1 MKLDAEKAKQI
12 GQRIAQV
19 RKKLGLKQSD
29 IGKVFGVG
37 RTHMTNIEK
46 GITIPAYLLQW
57 LGETYN
63 VSLDW
68 LFFGVG
74 DMFQKRTKYHVDVK
88 MMIDD
93 FEEHPEFMHRI
104 LSEYYTLKPHY
115 IKLVEKEMKKN
126 PKKKKKR

>member
-1 MKLDAEKAKQI
+1 MKLNAEKGKQI

-19 RKKLGLKQSD
+19 RKHLGLKQAD

-46 GITIPAYLLQW
+46 GITIPAYLLLW

-68 LFFGVG
+68 LFFGEG
-74 DMFQKRTKYHVDVK
+74 DMFRKRTQYHADVK
-88 MMIDD
+88 MMVDD
-93 FEEHPEFMHRI
+93 FEEHPEFMHRM
-104 LSEYYTLKPHY
+104 LSEYYMLKPHY
-115 IKLVEKEMKKN
+115 IEVVKEEKDRGL
-126 PKKKKKR
+126 KKKSKA